1 MISFVET
8 KLFTRLVLEYLSD
21 DEYSE
26 LQQALI
32 ANPEAGA
39 IIPGS
44 GGVRKLRWGLAGRGK
59 RGGIRVI
66 YYLRTRQGRIW
77 MLTLYP
83 KNVAENISANV
94 LKQIKGEI
102 DG

>member
-1 MISFVET
+1 
-8 KLFTRLVLEYLSD
+8 
-21 DEYSE
+21 
-26 LQQALI
+26 
-32 ANPEAGA
+32 
-39 IIPGS
+39 
-44 GGVRKLRWGLAGRGK
+44 
-59 RGGIRVI
+59 
-66 YYLRTRQGRIW
+66 

>member
-1 MISFVET
+1 VGAWSHAVGPLRRGADAGSALVVFSPA
-8 KLFTRLVLEYLSD
+8 LFDRHR
-21 DEYSE
+21 
-26 LQQALI
+26 
-32 ANPEAGA
+32 PGA
-39 IIPGS
+39 
-44 GGVRKLRWGLAGRGK
+44 RAACERHLARFTG
-59 RGGIRVI
+59 
-66 YYLRTRQGRIW
+66 YLRTRQGRIW